1 MYDFNDMTSRIS
13 SIIEPVVMRLN
24 PVEFYELTY
33 PSEFAEQSKDI
44 LV

>member
-1 MYDFNDMTSRIS
+1 MCDFNDMTSKLS
-13 SIIEPVVMRLN
+13 SMIEPVVMRLN

-33 PSEFAEQSKDI
+33 PTEFAEQREDI

>member
-1 MYDFNDMTSRIS
+1 MSDFNNIASKLS

-24 PVEFYELTY
+24 PVEFYELTC
-33 PSEFAEQSKDI
+33 PSEFAEHGQDT